1 MASYN
6 KVEAIVRR
14 SALKRVLEA
23 LQKAD
28 YPGITVSEVEGH
40 GKQRGITQTYRDQSH
55 LALLPKMK
63 VEVVV
68 EEKNTQKIATA
79 ILKAS
84 QSGEIGDGKIFIS
97 AVKDVWRIRTGEKGQ
112 KAMK

>member
-1 MASYN
+1 
-6 KVEAIVRR
+6 VEAIVRR
-14 SALKRVLEA
+14 SALKMVIDA
-23 LQKAD
+23 LHKVD
-28 YPGITVSEVEGH
+28 YPGVTVSEVEGH

-55 LALLPKMK
+55 LALLPKLR

-68 EEKNTQKIATA
+68 ETKNTNKVATA

-84 QSGEIGDGKIFIS
+84 QSGEIGDGKIFIIP
-97 AVKDVWRIRTGEKGQ
+97 VGDVWRIRTGEKGL